1 MLKRPIAE
9 DKRID
14 LRQRARELLEKA
26 RHGTITCEEGLN
38 LLKLLERLKKQ
49 HEDAGDYFKAMLTG
63 MMILFTIG
71 TLFNMFGE
79 KFASEWVKRNE
90 WKKRYG

>member
-1 MLKRPIAE
+1 M
-9 DKRID
+9 
-14 LRQRARELLEKA
+14 
-26 RHGTITCEEGLN
+26 
-38 LLKLLERLKKQ
+38 LKLLERLKKQ

-90 WKKRYG
+90 